1 MIGGLYG
8 LAGRLA
14 APALR
19 RMLAR
24 RVLAGKDVPARLNE
38 RYGIAGLPRPAG
50 RLVWFH
56 AASVGETLSILPVIA
71 ALAGEAEVLLTT
83 GTVTSARLAAERLP
97 EFARHQFVPLD
108 VSGWV
113 AQFLDHWRPDCAV
126 FVESELWPNMLM
138 QADAR
143 GIPRLLLNAR
153 LSARSAKRWARV
165 PGFAWRML
173 GPFRYV
179 HAQSAAD
186 AEHLA
191 SLGISDVRVW
201 GNLKYFGPLLPADPA
216 MLAAL
221 RRDLAGPHWLAAS
234 THEGEETLVVSVH
247 RRLLEAFPDL
257 VTIIVPRHP
266 ERGAAVAALAVDVP
280 VTRLSAGQAPVPGG
294 VFVADT
300 LGQLGLFYRACPFAF
315 VGNSLLGF
323 GGHNVVEP
331 ARLGRAV
338 IVGPHVENFAEP
350 VARLRAAGGLKEVA
364 DAGELAAAVQAWLR
378 DPAAA
383 AKAGDA
389 ARGAFLDADK
399 LPERLAGLIL
409 ASAL

>member
-8 LAGRLA
+8 LAGTLA

-24 RVLAGKDVPARLNE
+24 RVAAGKEVPARLGE

-56 AASVGETLSILPVIA
+56 AASVGETLSVLPVIA
-71 ALAGEAEVLLTT
+71 ALAGQAEVLLTT
-83 GTVTSARLAAERLP
+83 GTVTSAALAAERLP
-97 EFARHQFVPLD
+97 DFARHQFVPLD
-108 VSGWV
+108 VAGWV
-113 AQFLDHWRPDCAV
+113 ARFLDHWRPDCAV

-138 QADAR
+138 QVDAR

-186 AEHLA
+186 AENLA
-191 SLGISDVRVW
+191 SLGIGDVRVW
-201 GNLKYFGPLLPADPA
+201 GNLKYFGPVLPADPYL
-216 MLAAL
+216 LAAL
-221 RRDLAGPHWLAAS
+221 RRDLDGPSWLAAS
-234 THEGEETLVVSVH
+234 THEGEETVIVSVH
-247 RRLLEAFPDL
+247 RRLLQEFPDL
-257 VTIIVPRHP
+257 ITVIVPRHP

-280 VTRLSAGQAPVPGG
+280 VTRLSQGGAPVPGG

-315 VGNSLLGF
+315 IGNTLIGF

-338 IVGPHVENFAEP
+338 IVGPHVENFVEP
-350 VARLRAAGGLKEVA
+350 VARLRTAGGLKDVA
-364 DAGELAAAVQAWLR
+364 DAGALTDAVRDWLR
-378 DPAAA
+378 NPAAA
-383 AKAGDA
+383 ARAGEA
-389 ARGAFLDADK
+389 AKTAFLDADK

>member
-8 LAGRLA
+8 LAGMLA

-24 RVLAGKDVPARLNE
+24 RVAKGKEVPGRLDE
-38 RYGIAGLPRPAG
+38 RYGIASLSRPAG

-56 AASVGETLSILPVIA
+56 AASVGETLSLLPVIA
-71 ALAGEAEVLLTT
+71 ALAGAAQVLLTT
-83 GTVTSARLAAERLP
+83 GTVTSATLAAERLP
-97 EFARHQFVPLD
+97 GFARHQFAPLD
-108 VSGWV
+108 VRSWV
-113 AQFLDHWRPDCAV
+113 ARFLDHWRPDCAV
-126 FVESELWPNMLM
+126 FVESEIWPNMLM
-138 QADAR
+138 QVDAR

-153 LSARSAKRWARV
+153 LSARSAARWARA

-179 HAQSAAD
+179 FAQSEAD
-186 AEHLA
+186 AANLA
-191 SLGISDVRVW
+191 RLGISDVRVS
-201 GNLKYFGPLLPADPA
+201 GNLKFFGAVLPADPYL
-216 MLAAL
+216 LAAL
-221 RRDLAGPHWLAAS
+221 RRDLEGPNWLAAS
-234 THEGEETLVVSVH
+234 THEGEETVIVSVH
-247 RRLLEAFPDL
+247 RRLLQEFPDL
-257 VTIIVPRHP
+257 ITVIVPRHP
-266 ERGAAVAALAVDVP
+266 ERGAAVAASVVDMP
-280 VTRLSAGQAPVPGG
+280 VSRLSQGGAPVPGG

-315 VGNSLLGF
+315 VGNSLIGF

-338 IVGPHVENFAEP
+338 IVGPHTENFAEP
-350 VARLRAAGGLKEVA
+350 VARLRAAGALTEVA
-364 DAGELAAAVQAWLR
+364 DAGALAVSVRDWLR

-389 ARGAFLDADK
+389 ARAAFLDADK